1 MWYAVRPIKFHPI
14 TFHPIH
20 VSPKL
25 HLLLSFNPPKKF
37 FKLGE
42 TLFYLKLGEMLCVKR
57 DWVKRD
63 WVKRDWVKRN
73 WMKRDWVKRNW
84 ANCYHTLF
92 SSYHHQDCLN
102 VVFPF
107 QCFIGLTVM

>member
-25 HLLLSFNPPKKF
+25 HLSFNPPKNS
-37 FKLGE
+37 
-42 TLFYLKLGEMLCVKR
+42 YLKLGEMLCVKR

-63 WVKRDWVKRN
+63 WV
-73 WMKRDWVKRNW
+73 KRDWVKRNW